1 MATDFPDFAPDVKLS
16 DAGRQAIALLSSGGD
31 ARITLDPQT
40 GLNRYMSAPYP
51 RTALAFAS
59 STANDLSKGAFDHVV
74 GIVENGMGAY
84 SQRLAT
90 LRQRI
95 CSAYAIGDGAEV
107 VFAPSGTDLE
117 YVALAAVTGRC
128 AGGIHN
134 ILLGAD
140 EVGRGCVHSANG
152 DYFASETA
160 LGTATEPKHSVEGL
174 ENVSLTDI
182 AVRCEEGIAR
192 ESSEILEAVISELNR
207 ARAMGKHALVH
218 VVHGSKTG
226 LILPQGEELDRLH
239 AEFPGQ
245 FTLVVDACQAR
256 IASAAVHRY
265 LERGAIVFL
274 TGSKFMGGPPFSGF
288 AILPEAMVHDAAPLP
303 AGFSTIFRRAEWPAG
318 WAGADILSDDENQ
331 GLALRLEA
339 SIFELEQFQRLPVAQ
354 VYAVIASFQRAL
366 ATTLLQPFGLALV
379 KPYPDGE
386 ESEAREH
393 PIEMLTLAT
402 LDVSALPCARTF
414 EQAETL
420 HRTLALS
427 GVRLGQPV
435 KSVRTTDGAWAGT
448 LRVGLSMGQISRWSS
463 LSPDEQFAAIS
474 ADLQQVAQAIENA
487 AVVA

>member
-1 MATDFPDFAPDVKLS
+1 MAPDFPDFAPDSLLS
-16 DAGRQAIALLSSGGD
+16 DTARQAIALLSSGGD

-51 RTALAFAS
+51 RKALAFAS
-59 STANDLSKGAFDHVV
+59 STANDLSKAAFSHVV
-74 GIVENGMGAY
+74 GIVENGLGAY
-84 SQRLAT
+84 APRLAA
-90 LRQRI
+90 LRDRI
-95 CSAYAIGDGAEV
+95 RAAYTIGDAADV

-117 YVALAAVTGRC
+117 YVALAAVLGRSE
-128 AGGIHN
+128 GGIHN

-152 DYFASETA
+152 DYFAGETA
-160 LGTATEPKHSVEGL
+160 LGVATEPKRSVEGL

-182 AVRCEEGIAR
+182 AVRCEEGIAL
-192 ESSEILEAVISELNR
+192 ESSEILDAIIIELER
-207 ARAMGKHALVH
+207 ARSMGKHALVH

-226 LILPQGEELDRLH
+226 LILPQGAELDRLE

-256 IASAAVHRY
+256 IASPAVHEY
-265 LERGAIVFL
+265 LDRGAIVFL

-288 AILPEAMVHDAAPLP
+288 AVLPKAMVRDAAAMP
-303 AGFSTIFRRAEWPAG
+303 AGFATIFRRAEWPAD
-318 WAGADILSDDENQ
+318 WAGTEILSDDENQ

-339 SIFELEQFQRLPVAQ
+339 SVFELERFQLLPVPQ

-366 ATTLLQPFGLALV
+366 ADTLLAPFGFNLV

-393 PIEMLTLAT
+393 PIEMQTLAT
-402 LDVSALPCARTF
+402 LDVSSLPCARSF
-414 EQAETL
+414 EQAEAL
-420 HRTLALS
+420 HKALALS

-435 KSVRTTDGAWAGT
+435 KSVRTIEGEWAGT
-448 LRVGLSMGQISRWSS
+448 LRVGLSMGQISRWAS
-463 LSPDEQFAAIS
+463 LTPDEQLATIS
-474 ADLQQVAQAIENA
+474 AELQQVAQAMREA
-487 AVVA
+487 AALA